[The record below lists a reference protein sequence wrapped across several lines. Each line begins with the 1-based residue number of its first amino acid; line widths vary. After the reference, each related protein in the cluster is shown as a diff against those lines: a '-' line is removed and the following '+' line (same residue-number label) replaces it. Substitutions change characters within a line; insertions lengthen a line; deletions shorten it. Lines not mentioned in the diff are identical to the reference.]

1 MFNFDFTKSEVKRTV
16 FKAKSGRLV
25 SKLNSCE
32 KTVAQEFEM
41 NARGVW
47 WDLVLNKPYSD
58 GGYENS
64 SRVFPNGWVSERF
77 SITN

>member
-1 MFNFDFTKSEVKRTV
+1 
-16 FKAKSGRLV
+16 
-25 SKLNSCE
+25 
-32 KTVAQEFEM
+32 M

-64 SRVFPNGWVSERF
+64 SRVFPNGWVSV
-77 SITN
+77 SL